1 VEGTLFGNGERT
13 GNVDIVTLALN
24 LFTQG
29 IDPELDLHDVNAI
42 KEVAEFCTQ
51 LPVHQ
56 RHPYVGELVYTAF
69 SGSHQDAI
77 KKGFEAQEKRNA
89 PLFQVPYLPI
99 DPKDVGRDYEAV
111 IRINSQSG
119 KGGMA
124 YVLRADHGLDLPRSL
139 QVEFSKIAQEVMDRK
154 GKEMTSPELW
164 ALFRRT
170 YLLADAPLVLLK
182 QQTVPTGPDNR
193 ELSATLR
200 RADGSTL
207 TIEGSGNG
215 PIDAFVD
222 ALQRAFGV
230 EFSFLDYHEH
240 AVGRGAD
247 ATAACY
253 VEIQD
258 ADGRI
263 LHGVGMDPSILVA
276 SLKATLSAVQRLM
289 ARDGKR

>member
-1 VEGTLFGNGERT
+1 
-13 GNVDIVTLALN
+13 
-24 LFTQG
+24 
-29 IDPELDLHDVNAI
+29 
-42 KEVAEFCTQ
+42 
-51 LPVHQ
+51 
-56 RHPYVGELVYTAF
+56 
-69 SGSHQDAI
+69 
-77 KKGFEAQEKRNA
+77 
-89 PLFQVPYLPI
+89 
-99 DPKDVGRDYEAV
+99 PKDVGRDYEAV

-119 KGGMA
+119 KGGIA

-139 QVEFSKIAQEVMDRK
+139 QIEFSKIAQALMDRE
-154 GKEMTSPELW
+154 GKELTSPELW
-164 ALFRRT
+164 ALFQRT
-170 YLLADAPLVLLK
+170 YLLTDAPLVLVK
-182 QQTVPTGPDNR
+182 QQMIPTSPDNR

-207 TIEGSGNG
+207 TIEGAGNG

-258 ADGRI
+258 ASGRI
-263 LHGVGMDPSILVA
+263 LHGVGMDPSIVVA
-276 SLKATLSAVQRLM
+276 SLKSTLSAVQRLI
-289 ARDGKR
+289 AREGKQ